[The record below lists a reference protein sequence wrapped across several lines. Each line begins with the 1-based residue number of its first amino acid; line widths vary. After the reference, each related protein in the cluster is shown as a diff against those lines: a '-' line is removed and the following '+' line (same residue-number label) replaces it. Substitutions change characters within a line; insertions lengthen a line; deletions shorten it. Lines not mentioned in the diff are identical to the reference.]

1 MTAKVE
7 LIDGDATFGLRIEL
21 AGGNAIDL
29 LIDKGQG
36 MVPRA
41 SLWSGNVE
49 FLRGNG
55 GGRIPGLGHGRD
67 GWATAAREETRD
79 MMRMID

>member
-1 MTAKVE
+1 MTVKVE

-29 LIDKGQG
+29 LIDKGQETI
-36 MVPRA
+36 PRA

-49 FLRGNG
+49 FPFEEMEADEFRDWVTVAMG
-55 GGRIPGLGHGRD
+55 GQPPQ
-67 GWATAAREETRD
+67 EKKQET
-79 MMRMID
+79 

>member
-29 LIDKGQG
+29 LIDKGQETI
-36 MVPRA
+36 PRA
-41 SLWSGNVE
+41 RLWSGNVE
-49 FLRGNG
+49 FPFEEMEADEFRDWVTVAMG
-55 GGRIPGLGHGRD
+55 GQPPQEKRQ
-67 GWATAAREETRD
+67 ET
-79 MMRMID
+79 

>member
-1 MTAKVE
+1 MTVKVE

-29 LIDKGQG
+29 LIDKGQETI
-36 MVPRA
+36 PRA

-49 FLRGNG
+49 FPFEEMEADEFRDWVTVAMG
-55 GGRIPGLGHGRD
+55 GQSPQEKRQ
-67 GWATAAREETRD
+67 ET
-79 MMRMID
+79 